1 MVWGFRLRTSRR
13 WVKWKYDEK
22 KYRGHY
28 KKKQGMNISLKIY
41 EGKGTLSEE
50 DERKKKKIKEH
61 KMNNFKV

>member
-1 MVWGFRLRTSRR
+1 
-13 WVKWKYDEK
+13 
-22 KYRGHY
+22 
-28 KKKQGMNISLKIY
+28 MNISLKIY